1 MEKEMQR
8 PKRINALSSIKSKII
23 ATIIGAVLITILI
36 CMYTVVPI
44 SKNSLSDSTKSYM
57 LSMASSEST
66 IIDYVIGDTEGTAQQ
81 YADILSDVKVD
92 NVDSSYA
99 YLVNADGI
107 MMYHKTSDKIG
118 SVVENEV
125 VKELVTQLQAGNT
138 PADNVISYEYN
149 GVMKYASYAVTKN
162 NNILVITA
170 DEEEVMKPINNVV
183 KTAIFISIAVVIL
196 LAMFGFMVGT
206 VIVRPI
212 ERITDIIGD
221 TAEFN
226 FKHNPYSDSICKRK
240 DETGEMARAVRS
252 MRESLRDMVQG
263 IENAKGSIASSVSKL
278 QLVIQVVNQMSSD
291 NSATTQELAAGM
303 QETSATTETIFS
315 NIGDINK
322 GATSIKQLSVDG
334 ARQSM
339 EVMKRANSLKN
350 TTLVA
355 ATRTKEIYNSVK
367 AKSDQAIVD
376 AKAVE
381 KINVLTE
388 AIMSISSQTGLL
400 ALNAS
405 IEAARAGEAGKGF
418 AVVASEIGKLADQTS
433 KEVTNINQVVDE
445 VNQAVQNMSDCLEET
460 SGFLGSTVLDD
471 YQEFT
476 KVGEQYNEDANV
488 FKTSMNDVQ
497 SAIEVLNDSL
507 SSIAEA
513 LSGINETIGESTVGI
528 TDIAQ
533 KTAEMV
539 EKASETDE
547 LATES
552 FLRITELE
560 KIVNQFKLS

>member
-1 MEKEMQR
+1 VR
-8 PKRINALSSIKSKII
+8 
-23 ATIIGAVLITILI
+23 
-36 CMYTVVPI
+36 
-44 SKNSLSDSTKSYM
+44 
-57 LSMASSEST
+57 
-66 IIDYVIGDTEGTAQQ
+66 
-81 YADILSDVKVD
+81 
-92 NVDSSYA
+92 
-99 YLVNADGI
+99 
-107 MMYHKTSDKIG
+107 
-118 SVVENEV
+118 
-125 VKELVTQLQAGNT
+125 
-138 PADNVISYEYN
+138 
-149 GVMKYASYAVTKN
+149 
-162 NNILVITA
+162 
-170 DEEEVMKPINNVV
+170 
-183 KTAIFISIAVVIL
+183 L

-552 FLRITELE
+552 FLRIT
-560 KIVNQFKLS
+560 